1 MATTSEHH
9 QSSNRLIGSIEHL
22 SREEALDLLDQ
33 QARKFLN
40 MSGVDFVQAY
50 RNGTIRNP
58 HSLAV
63 ARVAMLLPLADD

>member
-1 MATTSEHH
+1 MATTSEYHH
-9 QSSNRLIGSIEHL
+9 PSEHLSGSIEHL

-40 MSGVDFVQAY
+40 MSGLDFVQAY
-50 RNGTIRNP
+50 QNGTLRNP

>member
-1 MATTSEHH
+1 VPTIHNNASDSWLKGEVV
-9 QSSNRLIGSIEHL
+9 RLTE
-22 SREEALDLLDQ
+22 EEARNLLDQ

-40 MSGVDFVQAY
+40 MSGLEFVQAY
-50 RNGTIRNP
+50 RSGAIRNP

>member
-9 QSSNRLIGSIEHL
+9 QPSDHLTGSIEHL

-40 MSGVDFVQAY
+40 MSGLEFVQAY
-50 RNGTIRNP
+50 RSGTIKDP